1 MTTAIRQ
8 FRVAAAQIEAVFY
21 DAQANLARIL
31 AAIEEAAAGGARLVV
46 FSELALSGYPF
57 HIWTLSY
64 GEQLPLITDFY
75 TKAAVEADGP
85 EMESIR
91 ACCTKNAIR
100 AVVGFC
106 ERDGGSLYMSQWLVG
121 PDGGVVMR
129 RKLRPTSLER
139 IVFGDGDGSDIK
151 VHKTEL
157 GNVGVL
163 QCWEHAQSLLKYA
176 MSSQHEE
183 VHCASWPV
191 FPAELPHHS
200 LSRESNAALLTA
212 YAIETGTFVV
222 SASSFLTAQNLEK
235 VFGAKEKVLSTGGG
249 YTTIL
254 DPEGRTLAVAKP
266 DQNEIVYANVD
277 VDLCYKARSVLD
289 PTGHYSRTDVFEVHF
304 DMTPRHII
312 NIAKPASR
320 SSAPSPD
327 PPLFRQLRRTMFDQ
341 PLAANTHAKRA
352 SAVSDGV
359 VAAAT
364 ETKQDGEGADAAS
377 AEGSV

>member
-1 MTTAIRQ
+1 MTTAARQ

-31 AAIEEAAAGGARLVV
+31 ATIEEAAAGGARLVV

-57 HIWTLSY
+57 HIWALPY
-64 GEQLPLITDFY
+64 GEQVPLITGFY

-91 ACCTKNAIR
+91 ACCIKNSIR
-100 AVVGFC
+100 AVVGFS

-121 PDGGVVMR
+121 PEGDVVVR
-129 RKLRPTSLER
+129 RKFRPTSMER

-191 FPAELPHHS
+191 FPSELPHHS
-200 LSRESNAALLTA
+200 LSRSSNAAVLTA
-212 YAIETGTFVV
+212 YAVETGTFVV
-222 SASSFLTAQNLEK
+222 SASSFLSPQNLEK
-235 VFGAKEKVLSTGGG
+235 VFGEKEKILSLGGG

-254 DPEGRTLAVAKP
+254 DPEGRTLALAEP
-266 DQNEIVYANVD
+266 DKNEIIYAH
-277 VDLCYKARSVLD
+277 VDLDACYKARSMLD
-289 PTGHYSRTDVFEVHF
+289 PTGHYSRTDVFQVHF

-312 NIAKPASR
+312 NVAGPVSR
-320 SSAPSPD
+320 SSAPASN
-327 PPLFRQLRRTMFDQ
+327 PPPFRQLRRTMFDQ
-341 PLAANTHAKRA
+341 SSVSSASKKKKAVMPEVNGGAK
-352 SAVSDGV
+352 
-359 VAAAT
+359 
-364 ETKQDGEGADAAS
+364 ETKHEGDGAEVAS
-377 AEGSV
+377 VQGTA